1 MYLCTIIT
9 NWMDTRMV
17 LAENF
22 PTKYSSAIYSQYA
35 IDWDNFFC
43 GNISQEWLLIYIM
56 NLGKIEMTYKK
67 ILLSISGVPILSKS
81 NSLIITAH
89 GKTDSEQQ

>member
-1 MYLCTIIT
+1 
-9 NWMDTRMV
+9 
-17 LAENF
+17 
-22 PTKYSSAIYSQYA
+22 
-35 IDWDNFFC
+35 
-43 GNISQEWLLIYIM
+43 M

-89 GKTDSEQQ
+89 GKTDSEQQWIMKHCQIVEFKKLMPFKNDVHPSDLGFFYEDEE